1 MGLGD
6 QHGIV
11 MLVTGRAAAKKL
23 EVFVLVVRDPMDR
36 TWRNGDRITLTNPE
50 NLPAAV
56 HHPLA
61 LSQKINL
68 LRLGM
73 VMRVGG
79 RPRRNGRLCQ
89 ALMANGRIPM
99 SQYLTDYRPVL
110 GHKRFAVG
118 QGDKQRFHGFC
129 IEERGAFRRIDPPI
143 ILFRPDGRL
152 PTNCI
157 QPHVLYE
164 RCHSEHYDSRA
175 LLGFGVRDCLE
186 LQHTYQP
193 LRPQGIRGFLFP
205 ILSPH
210 HHHHDQTSCSYLRH
224 HPA

>member
-50 NLPAAV
+50 NLTAAV

-118 QGDKQRFHGFC
+118 QGDKQGFMGFALKKGGHSGES
-129 IEERGAFRRIDPPI
+129 IP
-143 ILFRPDGRL
+143 RL
-152 PTNCI
+152 YFFDQMDDYQQTVFNLMSFTNVATASI
-157 QPHVLYE
+157 TIP
-164 RCHSEHYDSRA
+164 
-175 LLGFGVRDCLE
+175 GPF
-186 LQHTYQP
+186 
-193 LRPQGIRGFLFP
+193 
-205 ILSPH
+205 
-210 HHHHDQTSCSYLRH
+210 
-224 HPA
+224 